1 MATSSNWSNDDS
13 LGAVG
18 TNQSPNNSSEFNAKP
33 FGEIS
38 RDGVHF
44 NYGISATFWT
54 RTYDFNNY
62 GQFFSLNNNSPSLN
76 MNTSYLFGRGHSVRF
91 VKD

>member
-1 MATSSNWSNDDS
+1 MATSLDWSNDDS

-18 TNQSPNNSSEFNAKP
+18 NNQSSNNSSGFNARP
-33 FGEIS
+33 YGEIS
-38 RDGVHF
+38 ADGVYF